1 MFALQGG
8 LIVNLTI
15 DEYFNLFLKDSGRSA
30 KDTSFAGEITFGL
43 DEEECNWFIQRV
55 LSGEKK
61 ANTCSLESMELDLEP
76 IPKKG
81 EFSVLTDYYGKP
93 VAVLETLDVQIIGF
107 NNISWEMAQKAG
119 NANSMEEWREAEIQ
133 YLEEDGELMGY
144 EFSSSMPIVFEEFK
158 VVYSK

>member
-1 MFALQGG
+1 MGNMFALQGG

-93 VAVLETLDVQIIGF
+93 VAVLKLWTYKLLDST
-107 NNISWEMAQKAG
+107 ISVG
-119 NANSMEEWREAEIQ
+119 NGTKSRKCKFHGRMER
-133 YLEEDGELMGY
+133 
-144 EFSSSMPIVFEEFK
+144 S
-158 VVYSK
+158 